1 MANKKVFAAGLLV
14 VAALMAA
21 TLSRASLEAQQP
33 APGAAPIM
41 GEVRSAKEGL
51 MEGVL
56 VSAKRDGSTIT
67 TTVVT
72 NDKGVY
78 AFPAG
83 RLEPGRY
90 YVSIRAVGYVMDG
103 AVAKVPVTVAA
114 NNTSQLNLLLR
125 EANALEL
132 PLQLT
137 DPEWFASFPLTDQE
151 KFDLRD
157 CSRCHTLARVAMS
170 TYNKDQMAWVM
181 KRMVYSAGSTPMT
194 FQLPP
199 DQTANWGRAEWGEP
213 SATAKRQAEIV
224 AKINLSEGMWK
235 YELKKSPRPKGKE
248 TQVIYTTYDLPATS
262 RPHDTRMG
270 LDGAIWYNHFNDNAL
285 GRLDTKTGQ
294 TKEWKWPYRA
304 AKGSFNPTGA
314 RTMMGPDPKGRFYIG
329 NQAQD
334 GLVVFD
340 PSTEKF
346 TFSDVAGGGE
356 MMDVTNAS
364 VDNHGW
370 RSGPDAYRINLDTL
384 QVTTTIKGEPGKPLA
399 RYDLASD
406 TRNNVFG
413 AGRTSTYVWHADAKT
428 GEVSYYDIPATP
440 RGVGGRGG
448 GMRRGKAD
456 KQDRLWWGGF
466 DGNFVGMLDP
476 RKPAGQQMKLWAM
489 PPYFFPYD
497 AHYDEQGYTWTGGI
511 YADRVARLNVESGE
525 WVYYLLPSTANIR
538 DIDLKPAQGGGLSG
552 LWFGHTHQ
560 GLITLVE
567 PLAK

>member
-1 MANKKVFAAGLLV
+1 MKKVVG
-14 VAALMAA
+14 AALVAVVFLVGFLVLR
-21 TLSRASLEAQQP
+21 TSVEAQQAP
-33 APGAAPIM
+33 AAAGALSGTI
-41 GEVRSAKEGL
+41 RSVKEGL

-56 VSAKRDGSTIT
+56 VSAKRAGSTMT

-72 NDKGVY
+72 NAQGAY
-78 AFPAG
+78 TFPRA
-83 RLEPGRY
+83 RLEPGQY
-90 YVSIRAVGYVMDG
+90 NVSIRATGYVLD
-103 AVAKVPVTVAA
+103 APAPKAQVTVTAVNAA
-114 NNTSQLNLLLR
+114 QLNLNLR
-125 EANALEL
+125 ESNALEL
-132 PLQLT
+132 PFQLT
-137 DPEWFASFPLTDQE
+137 DPEWLSSFPLTEAE
-151 KFDLRD
+151 KFELRD
-157 CSRCHTLARVAMS
+157 CSRCHTLQKVAMS

-181 KRMVYSAGSTPMT
+181 KRMIYSAGSSPMT

-199 DQTANWGRAEWGEP
+199 DQTATWGRAEWGEP
-213 SATAKRQAEIV
+213 SATHKRQAEIV

-235 YELKKSPRPKGKE
+235 YELKKLPRPKGKE
-248 TQVIYTTYDLPATS
+248 TQVIYTTYDLPVTH
-262 RPHDTRMG
+262 RPHDTRIG

-285 GRLDTKTGQ
+285 GRLDPKTGQ
-294 TKEWKWPYRA
+294 TREWRWPYRA
-304 AKGSFNPTGA
+304 EKGSFNPTGA
-314 RTMMGPDPKGRFYIG
+314 RTMMGPDAKGRFYIG

-346 TFSDVAGGGE
+346 TYSDVAGGGE
-356 MMDVTNAS
+356 MMDVSNS
-364 VDNHGW
+364 SIDNHGW
-370 RSGPDAYRINLDTL
+370 RSGPDVYRINLDTL
-384 QVTTTIKGEPGKPLA
+384 TVTTTVKGSKPLP
-399 RYDLASD
+399 RYDIASD
-406 TRNNVFG
+406 SKNNLYG
-413 AGRTSTYVWHADAKT
+413 AGRTSTYVWYANAKT
-428 GEVSYYDIPATP
+428 GDVAYYDIPATP
-440 RGVGGRGG
+440 RGVGGLGG

-476 RKPAGQQMKLWAM
+476 KKPAGQQMRLWAM

-525 WVYYLLPSTANIR
+525 WVYYALPFTANIR
-538 DIDLKPAQGGGLSG
+538 DIDLRPAAAGGLSG

>member
-1 MANKKVFAAGLLV
+1 MPKKVLVALSLTIVVLLS
-14 VAALMAA
+14 ATALRV
-21 TLSRASLEAQQP
+21 SVEAQQP
-33 APGAAPIM
+33 SAAALT
-41 GEVRSAKEGL
+41 GTVRSAKEGP

-56 VSAKRDGSTIT
+56 VSARRNGSTIT

-72 NDKGVY
+72 NAQGAY
-78 AFPAG
+78 SFPGA
-83 RLEPGRY
+83 RLEPGQY
-90 YVSIRAVGYVMDG
+90 NVTIRAVGYVLD
-103 AVAKVPVTVAA
+103 APASKVPATVTAGSAA
-114 NNTSQLNLLLR
+114 SLNLNLR
-125 EANALEL
+125 ESNPLEL
-132 PLQLT
+132 ALQLT
-137 DPEWFASFPLTDQE
+137 DPEWMSSFPIPDQA
-151 KFDLRD
+151 KFELRD
-157 CSRCHTLARVAMS
+157 CSRCHTLQKVAMS

-181 KRMVYSAGSTPMT
+181 KRMVYSAGSSPMT

-199 DQTANWGRAEWGEP
+199 DQTATWGRAEWGEP
-213 SATAKRQAEIV
+213 SALQKRQAEAV
-224 AKINLSEGMWK
+224 AAINLSEGMWK
-235 YELKKSPRPKGKE
+235 YELKRLPRPKGKE
-248 TQVIYTTYDLPATS
+248 TQVVYTTYELPATH

-270 LDGAIWYNHFNDNAL
+270 LDGAIWYNHFNDNAI
-285 GRLDTKTGQ
+285 GRLDIKTGQ
-294 TKEWKWPYRA
+294 TKEWRWPYRA
-304 AKGSFNPTGA
+304 EKGSFAPTGA
-314 RTMMGPDPKGRFYIG
+314 RTLMGPDAKGRFYIG

-356 MMDVTNAS
+356 MMDVSNSA

-370 RSGPDAYRINLDTL
+370 RSGTEAYRINLDTL
-384 QVTTTIKGEPGKPLA
+384 SVTTTVKGSRPLA

-406 TRNNVFG
+406 SKNNVYG
-413 AGRTSTYVWHADAKT
+413 AGRTSTYVWLADAKT
-428 GEVSYYDIPATP
+428 GQVSYYDIPATP
-440 RGVGGRGG
+440 RGVGGLGG

-476 RKPAGQQMKLWAM
+476 RKPAGQQMRMWAM

-525 WVYYLLPSTANIR
+525 WVYYLLPFTANIR
-538 DIDLKPAQGGGLSG
+538 DIDLKPAQAGGLSG

-560 GLITLVE
+560 GMITLVE
-567 PLAK
+567 PQSR